1 VKGTGPIA
9 TLTQMNSMEKIRAI
23 LLEDNDLI
31 RSLMSTVFES
41 RGYEVFK
48 FSTPAICPLQKKPE
62 CNCTGTSRCADI
74 ILSDLGMPSVSGM
87 EFMKN
92 QQAKK
97 CKTPYIAMMSGN
109 WPTEDVAIAKKL
121 GCKIFNKPFNISE
134 MEEWLDYVEKNI
146 DLDRELSNSIFENS
160 GGI

>member
-1 VKGTGPIA
+1 VNN
-9 TLTQMNSMEKIRAI
+9 QKIRAI

-31 RSLMSTVFES
+31 RSLMSTVLES

-48 FSTPAICPLQKKPE
+48 FATPAICPLQKKPE
-62 CNCTGTSRCADI
+62 CNCTDKSRCADI
-74 ILSDLGMPSVSGM
+74 ILSDLGMPSVSGI
-87 EFMKN
+87 EFIKN
-92 QQAKK
+92 QKAKH

-121 GCKIFNKPFNISE
+121 GCKIFNKPFNMSE
-134 MEEWLDYVEKNI
+134 MEEWLNEVEKNI
-146 DLDRELSNSIFENS
+146 DLDRELSNTIFENS